1 MEMHFQ
7 VDFSSR
13 VTFSGSLADLKGLF
27 GEDSLFVIDSSTVH
41 LLPDLPAE
49 RIFLFGGEKEKDFE
63 TVGRCLTWL
72 LSCGATR
79 KTKLVAIGGGATT
92 DFAAFT
98 ASIFHRGMR
107 LVLVPTTLLSMV
119 DSAVGGKTAV
129 NLAAKNTVGSFYPAE
144 EIVIVREFLST
155 LGPVEK
161 ASGKAEI
168 VKLALIRGGEL
179 ARKVF
184 GGDDLTTDESIRL
197 AIGEKLEIVSGDLTD
212 TLGKRIVLN
221 WGHTFG
227 HAIERAYSL
236 PHGLAV
242 AAGMV
247 LEQRW
252 AEIAG
257 ACDLFPPEKVEYLL
271 ALHGIGVDT
280 RAYIEDNLWKKLI
293 FMDKKRNFERI
304 SMVYL
309 IDLGKTGIICRDLN
323 DILKDLEDLR

>member
-1 MEMHFQ
+1 MEIHLQ
-7 VDFSSR
+7 VSFSSR
-13 VTFSGSLADLKGLF
+13 LTFSASLAELKGRL
-27 GEDSLFVIDSSTVH
+27 GGDSLFVIDSSIVH
-41 LLPDLPAE
+41 LFPDIPAE
-49 RIFLFGGEKEKDFE
+49 RIFLFNGEKEKDFE

-79 KTKLVAIGGGATT
+79 QTKLVAVGGGATT
-92 DFAAFT
+92 DFAAFA
-98 ASIFHRGMR
+98 ASVFHRGMR
-107 LVLVPTTLLSMV
+107 LVMVPTTLLSMV

-161 ASGKAEI
+161 ASGKAEM

-179 ARKVF
+179 ARKVLR
-184 GGDDLTTDESIRL
+184 GDDLTTDESIRL
-197 AIGEKLEIVSGDLTD
+197 AIKEKLEIVSEDLTD

-227 HAIERAYSL
+227 HAIEHAYGL

-252 AEIAG
+252 AEKAG
-257 ACDLFPPEKVEYLL
+257 ACDLFPSEKVEYLL
-271 ALHGIGVDT
+271 ALNGVGTDT
-280 RAYIEDNLWKKLI
+280 RTYIEDNLWKKLV
-293 FMDKKRNFERI
+293 FMDKKREFEKI
-304 SMVYL
+304 SIVYL
-309 IDLGKTGIICRDLN
+309 VDLGKTGIICRDLN